1 TTAAA
6 IERLKANIA
15 TLAIELG
22 DALLP
27 HINKVVDFLTSP
39 EGKEWG
45 RSAVA
50 KAKDVVVGFADAV
63 MTAGRLLNDLINTFG
78 GATTAVGLL
87 GAAVFALTGPFSAA
101 IAAAVAFGAAAG
113 KALDAVLNRAQK
125 MELALARLRNEADA
139 IRNKEAQD
147 ELDEARREG
156 DQTSLEIRQK
166 KQAFD
171 AAEAW
176 YEREK
181 KKRGGDKDGALLKRR
196 NAMEA
201 ALLSGRYQPG
211 TTFDERLAAFGAEP
225 SDLPG
230 LMAARS
236 SVTGKVSLAGLSQ
249 EQKERM

>member
-1 TTAAA
+1 TAEDVNARIVKGGAAAEEAIRDVVSRIARLRDEDRSPVLRELFGKESIGAIGPLATNIDLLTQAFDIAGDKAKALHSVQTEYEKRSKTTAAA

-113 KALDAVLNRAQK
+113 KALDAVLSRAQK

-156 DQTSLEIRQK
+156 DQTSLEIRQ
-166 KQAFD
+166 
-171 AAEAW
+171 
-176 YEREK
+176 
-181 KKRGGDKDGALLKRR
+181 
-196 NAMEA
+196 
-201 ALLSGRYQPG
+201 
-211 TTFDERLAAFGAEP
+211 
-225 SDLPG
+225 
-230 LMAARS
+230 
-236 SVTGKVSLAGLSQ
+236 
-249 EQKERM
+249 